1 MFHRKDAHKFIRQ
14 EMVGLGHRKE
24 VLQAERTCAQGTE
37 IVDDRQGSL
46 T

>member
-1 MFHRKDAHKFIRQ
+1 MFHRKDAYKLTRQ

-24 VLQAERTCAQGTE
+24 VLQAERTCAKGTE
-37 IVDDRQGSL
+37 IGDDRQVSL